1 MDIGSYDGLL
11 EASNY
16 VSVLEKRQGLMI
28 SCIEEIAFRM
38 HYIDRDQLFKLSEEY
53 GNKTAYGQYLHNL
66 WEESD

>member
-11 EASNY
+11 EASNF
-16 VSVLEKRQGLMI
+16 VSVLEKRQGQMI

-38 HYIDRDQLFKLSEEY
+38 KFIDKKQLYDLSEEY

-66 WEESD
+66 WEELD